1 MNPSSST
8 WYASAMYKVGRSLV
22 LVSVCAAIV
31 LEGRLFSQSPTA
43 STVPVTPSAHSK
55 DATPPTPTDNIR
67 YGYLVH
73 QSVDFGGHIVSQ
85 SGSGAMYDTLVNT
98 QTGPRILNFSLEMR
112 TADPRHS
119 PLFDHL
125 STNSF
130 GYGGDANSVTL
141 LNVAKGK
148 LYDLHGSF
156 RRDRQYFDY
165 NLLDN
170 PLIPPASTP
179 YVALLDSPH
188 LFNTVRRNSD
198 LALILAPLA
207 RFSVRLGYNRNTSE
221 GPSYSTVHYGADA
234 LLMQFWRNGTEIWDA
249 GLDYKPNRQTT
260 INYDQFVMHYKNDTS
275 WQLAGLNY
283 QLSNGTPVALGVDL
297 SSVWVA
303 PCAAPFAANGTVKA
317 TCNAFLGYSRSA
329 PTRTLAPTEQ
339 VRFQSASISRLT
351 LNGRGLYSATTSNLD
366 HFNEVFDGL
375 ETRTALRGSVI
386 TGAARVRR
394 INVNGDLG
402 ATLQI
407 TPKITASNLFNFW
420 DFRIP
425 GVNSFTET
433 DYAGSSLLTPPGAA
447 KTTATTDAQFLN
459 QKTKTNT
466 FTVQWATTSA
476 LQLSAGYRYRS
487 RIITD
492 AGGDFIPIHENW
504 GLFGAA
510 FRPTPKLRVNFNVEE
525 MYADR
530 SFTRIS
536 PRQLQHYIVRTT
548 YRPQVWLTFAG
559 TVNIRESR
567 NNVDTVNH
575 LEHNR
580 DFSFGAAIARSERW
594 SLDLN
599 YSYDDVFSS
608 TLECYVSTPAPP
620 TAGVAPAVCIAAGTP
635 LLNSGYYNAPTQFGS
650 LGFTVSPVKR
660 THFTGG
666 YRTTSVNGRA
676 DTMNIRQV
684 PGSLQSQF
692 QTPYASF
699 AIDIAP
705 NWSWKGD
712 YNYYGYGEGGAVGPT
727 FPRSFHGNVTTLAVH
742 YAF

>member
-1 MNPSSST
+1 MNMPSSIP
-8 WYASAMYKVGRSLV
+8 SLPHATF
-22 LVSVCAAIV
+22 LIALLCAAIA
-31 LEGRLFSQSPTA
+31 LPRPAISQIAAPPQAPIAVQPT
-43 STVPVTPSAHSK
+43 SK
-55 DATPPTPTDNIR
+55 DASAPTPTDNIR
-67 YGYLVH
+67 YGYTIH
-73 QSVDFGGHIVSQ
+73 QSVDTGGHIVSQ

-112 TADPRHS
+112 TVDPKNT

-130 GYGGDANSVTL
+130 GYGGDPNSVTL
-141 LNVAKGK
+141 LDVAKGK
-148 LYDLHGSF
+148 LYQFRGNF

-170 PLIPPASTP
+170 PLIPPSSTP
-179 YVALLDSPH
+179 YVPLLDSPH

-198 LALILAPLA
+198 LSLTLAPLA
-207 RFSVRLGYNRNTSE
+207 RFSVRLGYNRNISE
-221 GPSYSTVHYGADA
+221 GPSYSTIHEGADG
-234 LLMQFWRNGTEIWDA
+234 LLMQFWRNGTDTWNA
-249 GLDYKPNRQTT
+249 GLDYKLNRQT
-260 INYDQFVMHYKNDTS
+260 IISYDQFVMRFKNDTN

-297 SSVWVA
+297 SSVWAA
-303 PCAAPFAANGTVKA
+303 PCATPFLANGTVNP
-317 TCNAFLGYSRSA
+317 TCNAFLGYNRSA

-339 VRFQSASISRLT
+339 LRFQSASVPRLSF
-351 LNGRGLYSATTSNLD
+351 NGRALYSATTSNLD
-366 HFNEVFDGL
+366 HFNETFNGL
-375 ETRTALRGSVI
+375 ETRTAIRESIINGS
-386 TGAARVRR
+386 ARVRR
-394 INVNGDLG
+394 INVNADLG
-402 ATLQI
+402 ATYQI
-407 TPKITASNLFNFW
+407 TPKLTASNLFNFW

-425 GVNSFTET
+425 GVNSFTEV
-433 DYAGSSLLTPPGAA
+433 DYTGKSLLIAPGATTTT
-447 KTTATTDAQFLN
+447 TTADAQFLN

-466 FTVQWATTSA
+466 FILEWETTSQ
-476 LQLSAGYRYRS
+476 LRLSAGYRYRS

-492 AGGDFIPIHENW
+492 AGGDFIPIRESW

-510 FRPTPKLRVNFNVEE
+510 FKPTPKLRINFNVEA
-525 MYADR
+525 MYADM

-536 PRQLQHYIVRTT
+536 PRQLQHYIVRST
-548 YRPQVWLTFAG
+548 YRPQTWLTFSG

-567 NNVDTVNH
+567 NNVQTVNH

-580 DFSFGAAIARSERW
+580 DFSFGTTIARSERW

-620 TAGVAPAVCIAAGTP
+620 TAGVAPSVCVAAATP
-635 LLNSGYYNAPTQFGS
+635 LLSTGYYNAPTQYGS

-660 THFTGG
+660 AHFTGG
-666 YRTTSVNGRA
+666 YRTTSVNGTA
-676 DTMNIRQV
+676 DAPNIRQV

-699 AIDIAP
+699 AIDLAK

-727 FPRSFHGNVTTLAVH
+727 APRAFHGNVTTLAVH